1 MKHLTA
7 VLIVLFVSVSLA
19 WADDLQ
25 GLSVQDRDRVQRE
38 VREMSAVG
46 VPEAQAR
53 AMLAAMARNRF
64 SAASREQAR
73 QAVMNAARDGL
84 PCAPLMEKA
93 MEGMTKRAGEQQVVR
108 AMATVRDRWAEA
120 DRLARRMTTD
130 RRAVAAMRQ
139 AVADS
144 LAAGM
149 RVGDVEAI
157 QARLQVRI
165 RDQERILNRAEAD
178 QLAVQTMQTVRT
190 MARLGI
196 DSSQVAGRVNQGLRD
211 GYTRRDMERLHQQMA
226 SPSRAG
232 AASAAGAGGQGAAGG
247 SGGSGGKSGGPSGGP
262 GGGPGGGGGGGRGGG
277 R

>member
-1 MKHLTA
+1 MKHLIA
-7 VLIVLFVSVSLA
+7 VLVVLLVCVSPA

-25 GLSVQDRDRVQRE
+25 GLSVQEREQVQRE

-53 AMLAAMARNRF
+53 AMFAAMVSNRY
-64 SAASREQAR
+64 SAQSREQAR
-73 QAVMNAARDGL
+73 QTVMSAARDGL
-84 PCAPLMEKA
+84 PCEPLMAKA

-157 QARLQVRI
+157 QARLQVRV

-232 AASAAGAGGQGAAGG
+232 TIAARIPIRR
-247 SGGSGGKSGGPSGGP
+247 PSRATASP
-262 GGGPGGGGGGGRGGG
+262 SVSLPR